1 MSLDVN
7 RREVL
12 KWLSATALAAPL
24 ALPAPDP
31 TAPLYFS
38 KDEYQL
44 LDTLTELIIP
54 ADDHSPGSHEAGVA
68 KFIDKSVA
76 EAFLPEE
83 KTSWRKGLA
92 GVNTL
97 AHSMHNQPFLQ
108 LDKDQQKSVLQSML
122 KSEKAER
129 SNALNE
135 GDSGENRSRTAQ
147 KFWGQLKQTTVFAYY
162 SSSIGIHKEMNY
174 KGNVFLNDFVG
185 YLPDEALPAVSSLSS
200 M

>member
-7 RREVL
+7 RRELL
-12 KWLSATALAAPL
+12 KWLSATTLAAPL
-24 ALPAPDP
+24 ALPPPDP

-54 ADDHSPGSHEAGVA
+54 ADDHSPGAHEAGVA
-68 KFIDKSVA
+68 AFIDKSVA

-97 AHSMHNQPFLQ
+97 AHSMYNQPFLQ
-108 LDKDQQKSVLQSML
+108 LDKDQQRSVVESMSQ
-122 KSEKAER
+122 SEKGAKT
-129 SNALNE
+129 NALNE

-147 KFWGQLKQTTVFAYY
+147 KFWEQLKQTTAFAYY
-162 SSSIGIHKEMNY
+162 SSSVGIHKEMEY
-174 KGNVFLNDFVG
+174 KGNVFLNKFVG
-185 YLPDEALPAVSSLSS
+185 YLPDEALPPVSSLSS

>member
-7 RREVL
+7 RREL
-12 KWLSATALAAPL
+12 MKWLSAAAFPPL
-24 ALPAPDP
+24 ALPASDP
-31 TAPLYFS
+31 TAPLYFL

-54 ADDHSPGSHEAGVA
+54 ADDHSPGAHQAGVA

-92 GVNTL
+92 GVNAL
-97 AHSMHNQPFLQ
+97 AHSMHNQPFLE
-108 LDKDQQKSVLQSML
+108 LDKDQQRSVLQSMS
-122 KSEKAER
+122 KSEKAGKT
-129 SNALNE
+129 NASNE

-147 KFWGQLKQTTVFAYY
+147 KFWDQLKQTTAFAYY
-162 SSSIGIHKEMNY
+162 SSSVGIHKEMDY
-174 KGNVFLNDFVG
+174 KGNVFLNQFVG
-185 YLPDEALPAVSSLSS
+185 YLPDEALPPVSSLSS
-200 M
+200 L

>member
-7 RREVL
+7 RREL
-12 KWLSATALAAPL
+12 MKWLSAAPFAPL
-24 ALPAPDP
+24 ALPASDP

-44 LDTLTELIIP
+44 LDTLTEIIIP
-54 ADDHSPGSHEAGVA
+54 TDDHSPGAHDAGVA
-68 KFIDKSVA
+68 KLIDKSVA

-97 AHSMHNQPFLQ
+97 AHSMYNQPFLQ
-108 LDKDQQKSVLQSML
+108 LDKDRQRSVLQSMA
-122 KSEKAER
+122 KSEKAQK

-135 GDSGENRSRTAQ
+135 GDSGENRARAAQ
-147 KFWGQLKQTTVFAYY
+147 AF
-162 SSSIGIHKEMNY
+162 
-174 KGNVFLNDFVG
+174 
-185 YLPDEALPAVSSLSS
+185 
-200 M
+200 

>member
-7 RREVL
+7 RREL
-12 KWLSATALAAPL
+12 IRWLSAAAFAPL

-31 TAPLYFS
+31 AGPLYFS

-54 ADDHSPGSHEAGVA
+54 ADDHSPGAREAGVA

-92 GVNTL
+92 GVNAL
-97 AHSMHNQPFLQ
+97 AHSMHNQSFLQ
-108 LDKDQQKSVLQSML
+108 LDRDQQKTVLQSMSE
-122 KSEKAER
+122 SEKTDKSKA
-129 SNALNE
+129 SNE
-135 GDSGENRSRTAQ
+135 GDSGESRSRTAQ
-147 KFWGQLKQTTVFAYY
+147 KFWDQLKQTTAFAYY
-162 SSSIGIHKEMNY
+162 SSNVGIHKEMEY
-174 KGNVFLNDFVG
+174 KGNIFLKEFVG
-185 YLPDEALPAVSSLSS
+185 YLPDEALPPISSLSS

>member
-1 MSLDVN
+1 MSLDMN
-7 RREVL
+7 RREL
-12 KWLSATALAAPL
+12 IKWLSGAALAPL

-31 TAPLYFS
+31 AAPLYFS

-54 ADDHSPGSHEAGVA
+54 ADDHSPGAPEAGVA
-68 KFIDKSVA
+68 EFIDKSVA

-92 GVNTL
+92 GVNAL

-108 LDKDQQKSVLQSML
+108 LDKDQQRSVLQSMST
-122 KSEKAER
+122 SEKAEKT
-129 SNALNE
+129 NALNE
-135 GDSGENRSRTAQ
+135 GDSGENRSRAAQ
-147 KFWGQLKQTTVFAYY
+147 KFWDQLKETTAFAYY
-162 SSSIGIHKEMNY
+162 SSSIGIHKDIEY
-174 KGNVFLNDFVG
+174 KGNVILDQFVG
-185 YLPDEALPAVSSLSS
+185 YLPDEPLPPVSSLSS

>member
-7 RREVL
+7 RREL
-12 KWLSATALAAPL
+12 MKWLSAAAFAPL

-54 ADDHSPGSHEAGVA
+54 ADDHSPGAHEAGVA
-68 KFIDKSVA
+68 RYIDKSVA
-76 EAFLPEE
+76 EAFLPEG
-83 KTSWRKGLA
+83 KTSWRKGLL
-92 GVNTL
+92 GVNAL

-108 LDKDQQKSVLQSML
+108 LDKEQQRSVLQSMS
-122 KSEKAER
+122 KSEETEKAK
-129 SNALNE
+129 ALNE
-135 GDSGENRSRTAQ
+135 RDSGEKRSRTAQ

-162 SSSIGIHKEMNY
+162 SSSIGIHKEMEY
-174 KGNVFLNDFVG
+174 KGNVFLNQFVG
-185 YLPDEALPAVSSLSS
+185 YLPDEALPPVSSLSS
-200 M
+200 S